1 MNKNVRIILKLII
14 VVGLLVNLP
23 YPKVYSETN
32 SEEITKEVSEKS
44 EVTKT
49 VNKKNGKSI
58 YIYNTHQSEEYH
70 TNSVVEGSKY
80 LMKLLESKGYE
91 VVYETHDFEK
101 YKKERNIN
109 YRYSY
114 TVSRMFTKQAISNH
128 GQFDM
133 LIDFHR
139 DSVKKSATTL
149 NYNSKSYAKL
159 MFVVGKTSS
168 NYPTTKTEAQKLAN
182 ALNKKVPG
190 ISRGVY
196 VKNSHYNQ
204 HVAKNMF
211 LIEVGAHQNTY
222 TEIKNSL
229 VVLASVIDSYL
240 S

>member
-1 MNKNVRIILKLII
+1 MNKNIKIILKLIVVI
-14 VVGLLVNLP
+14 VLLVNLP
-23 YPKVYSETN
+23 YPKVYSEV
-32 SEEITKEVSEKS
+32 SKEETKEVSHQKEI
-44 EVTKT
+44 TNT

-58 YIYNTHQSEEYH
+58 YIYNTHQSEEYQ
-70 TNSVVEGSKY
+70 TNSVIEGSKY

-91 VVYETHDFEK
+91 VVYETNDFEK
-101 YKKERNIN
+101 YKKEKNIN

-114 TVSRMFTKQAISNH
+114 TVSRLFTKQAINDH

-139 DSVKKSATTL
+139 DSVQKSATTL
-149 NYNSKSYAKL
+149 SYNSKSYAKL

-168 NYPTTKTEAQKLAN
+168 NYPITKTEAQKLAS
-182 ALNKKVPG
+182 ALNNKVPG

-196 VKNSHYNQ
+196 VKNNHYNQ

-222 TEIKNSL
+222 TEVKNSL
-229 VVLASVIDSYL
+229 VILSSVIDSYL